1 MGIGGMELMLIIII
15 AMLVIGPARTTI
27 YARKVGKWLRIL
39 KAYVSSMTDEI
50 KDTVAEPLS
59 ELAQP
64 MREITKPFE
73 ELTKDVNTAVQ
84 SASKPL
90 DDLSRQVD
98 KSVREINSAAQR
110 GAPKQQAETSA
121 SGSEPDMLE
130 MAQPADDLEDAILDS
145 QADIEDAGVTGSKS

>member
-64 MREITKPFE
+64 MKEITKPFE
-73 ELTKDVNTAVQ
+73 ELTRDVNSAVQ

-90 DDLSRQVD
+90 DDLTRQVD
-98 KSVREINSAAQR
+98 KSVREINSAAHS
-110 GAPKQQAETSA
+110 GAPKQKVEGVNNGPQSET
-121 SGSEPDMLE
+121 LE
-130 MAQPADDLEDAILDS
+130 IAQPADELEDAILDS
-145 QADIEDAGVTGSKS
+145 QADIEEAGVASSKN